1 MIHDINSVT
10 VGRRE
15 LSLGDCAT
23 DNSHHVQFAVVVI
36 LKYRTG
42 DLSMLARTRF
52 ATLTIAAGTSL
63 ALAGRLAGAQ
73 QPAVAAAAVASGPVV
88 NDVAPDFTLQGAD
101 RYGLIKTPVRLSDY
115 RGRTVVLA
123 FFYQA
128 RTKG

>member
-1 MIHDINSVT
+1 
-10 VGRRE
+10 
-15 LSLGDCAT
+15 
-23 DNSHHVQFAVVVI
+23 

-63 ALAGRLAGAQ
+63 ALAGRFAGAQ
-73 QPAVAAAAVASGPVV
+73 QTAAAAAAGPVV

>member
-1 MIHDINSVT
+1 
-10 VGRRE
+10 
-15 LSLGDCAT
+15 
-23 DNSHHVQFAVVVI
+23 
-36 LKYRTG
+36 
-42 DLSMLARTRF
+42 MLARTRF

-63 ALAGRLAGAQ
+63 ALVGHAASAQ
-73 QPAVAAAAVASGPVV
+73 QATPPVAAAAAGPVV
-88 NDVAPDFTLQGAD
+88 KDMAPDFTLQGAD

>member
-1 MIHDINSVT
+1 VNCHLTTAPPTTRIT
-10 VGRRE
+10 FGFG
-15 LSLGDCAT
+15 LSSFEI
-23 DNSHHVQFAVVVI
+23 SH
-36 LKYRTG
+36 RG
-42 DLSMLARTRF
+42 LSMLARRRF

-63 ALAGRLAGAQ
+63 ALAARFSGAQ
-73 QPAVAAAAVASGPVV
+73 QTAPAAAAVAAGPLV

-101 RYGLIKTPVRLSDY
+101 RYGLIKTPVKLSDF